1 MVILYP
7 FPAIRPD
14 PVLAQQ
20 IASVP
25 YDVVSADEARACI
38 QKNEL
43 SFLRVIRSDAE
54 LPDLPPN
61 DDQVYLAAQ
70 QRYDQLYAAGQ
81 IRADDR
87 PGLYLYRVVQGNQ
100 VFLGLVCCLDVGDYI
115 DGTIRRHELTR
126 YDKEEDR
133 TRHIGAVNAN
143 TGLVFM
149 LYRDQAALADR
160 LEQLVPARAPDTE
173 VTNEQGERHQVYRIT
188 EGKTLA
194 TIQELFSTV
203 PTLYI
208 ADGHHRAKSAVNVA
222 LKRRQ
227 ENTATEESER
237 FMAVLFADDRVKLHG
252 YSRLVTDLGPY
263 TAGTFI
269 EKLRSLGTVT
279 RYGPVDTTRYHIPPA
294 GETSGRHLLHMYLD
308 STWYELS
315 FPADP
320 AENQIQ
326 ALDVQ
331 FLQTRILEPLLEIG
345 DPRGDPR
352 LAYMGGARPLSDLTA
367 AVDSGK
373 YAVAFS
379 VQPLSTGTVLTIA
392 DNGQVMPPKST
403 WFEPKLLSG
412 YLMHQL
418 S

>member
-70 QRYDQLYAAGQ
+70 QRYNQMYTSGQ
-81 IRADDR
+81 IRADDQ
-87 PGLYLYRVVQGNQ
+87 PGLYLYRVVQGDQ
-100 VFLGLVCCLDVGDYI
+100 TFLGLVCCLDVEDYI
-115 DGTIRRHELTR
+115 NGTIRRHELTR

-143 TGLVFM
+143 TGLVFI
-149 LYRDQAALADR
+149 LYRDQAALTDR
-160 LEQLVPARAPDTE
+160 LASLIPARAPDTE
-173 VTNEQGERHQVYRIT
+173 VTNKQGERHQVYRIT
-188 EGKTLA
+188 DEQTLT
-194 TIQELFSTV
+194 TIRDLFATV
-203 PTLYI
+203 PALYI

-227 ENTATEESER
+227 EKTATEESER

-263 TAGTFI
+263 TTGTFI

-279 RYGPVDTTRYHIPPA
+279 EYGPVDTSQYHIPPA
-294 GETSGRHLLHMYLD
+294 GEISGRHLFHMYLD
-308 STWYELS
+308 STWHELS

-320 AENQIQ
+320 AEDQIQ

-331 FLQTRILEPLLEIG
+331 FLQTRVLEPMLGIG

-352 LAYMGGARPLSDLTA
+352 LAYMGGARPLSALTA
-367 AVDSGK
+367 VVDSGK

-379 VQPLSTGTVLTIA
+379 IQPLSTGTVLAIA

>member
-7 FPAIRPD
+7 FSAIRPD
-14 PVLAQQ
+14 QSLAQQ

-54 LPDLPPN
+54 LPGIQPN
-61 DDQVYLAAQ
+61 DDQIYLAAQ
-70 QRYDQLYAAGQ
+70 KRFDEMYTAGQ
-81 IRADDR
+81 IRTDDQ
-87 PGLYLYRVVQGNQ
+87 PGLYLYRVVQGDHS
-100 VFLGLVCCLDVGDYI
+100 FLGLVCCLDVEDYI
-115 DGTIRRHELTR
+115 NGTIRRHELTR

-143 TGLVFM
+143 TGLVFI
-149 LYRDQAALADR
+149 LYRDQGNLANR
-160 LEQLVPARAPDTE
+160 LERLVPARASDTE
-173 VTNEQGERHQVYRIT
+173 VINEQGEQHQVYQIT
-188 EGKTLA
+188 DEATVA
-194 TIQELFSTV
+194 TIKTIFSEV
-203 PTLYI
+203 PSLYI

-227 ENTATEESER
+227 DGTATEESER

-269 EKLRSLGTVT
+269 EKLKTLGTVT
-279 RYGPVDTTRYHIPPA
+279 AYGPVDATLDFIPPA
-294 GETSGRHLLHMYLD
+294 GKTSGRHLLHMYLNA
-308 STWYELS
+308 TWYELS

-320 AENQIQ
+320 TEDEIQ

-331 FLQTRILEPLLEIG
+331 FLQARILEPLLGIS

-367 AVDSGK
+367 EVDAGK

-379 VQPLSTGTVLTIA
+379 VQSLSTSTVLAIA
-392 DNGQVMPPKST
+392 DSGQVMPPKST

-412 YLMHQL
+412 YLMHRL
-418 S
+418 L

>member
-43 SFLRVIRSDAE
+43 SFLRVIRPDAE
-54 LPDLPPN
+54 LPDLVPN
-61 DDQVYLAAQ
+61 DDRVYLAAQ
-70 QRYDQLYAAGQ
+70 QRYDQMSAAGQ
-81 IRADDR
+81 IRADET
-87 PGLYLYRVVQGNQ
+87 PGLYLYRVVQGDQ
-100 VFLGLVCCLDVGDYI
+100 VFLGLVCCLDVEDYI
-115 DGTIRRHELTR
+115 NGTIRRHELTR

-160 LEQLVPARAPDTE
+160 LERLVPARAPDTE
-173 VTNEQGERHQVYRIT
+173 VTNKQGERHQVYRIAD
-188 EGKTLA
+188 EQTLTA
-194 TIQELFSTV
+194 IQEIFSTV
-203 PTLYI
+203 PALYI

-222 LKRRQ
+222 LKRR
-227 ENTATEESER
+227 EERSATEESER
-237 FMAVLFADDRVKLHG
+237 FMAVLFADDRVRLHG

-263 TAGTFI
+263 TTGTFI
-269 EKLRSLGTVT
+269 EKLKSLGTIT
-279 RYGPVDTTRYHIPPA
+279 RYGPVDATRFHIPPA
-294 GETSGRHLLHMYLD
+294 GETRGRHLLHMYLD
-308 STWYELS
+308 SAWYEIS

-320 AENQIQ
+320 AEDQIQ

-331 FLQTRILEPLLEIG
+331 FLQTRVLEPLLGIG

-352 LAYMGGARPLSDLTA
+352 LSYMGGARPLSALTA
-367 AVDSGK
+367 VVDSGK

-379 VQPLSTGTVLTIA
+379 VQPLSTRTVLAIA